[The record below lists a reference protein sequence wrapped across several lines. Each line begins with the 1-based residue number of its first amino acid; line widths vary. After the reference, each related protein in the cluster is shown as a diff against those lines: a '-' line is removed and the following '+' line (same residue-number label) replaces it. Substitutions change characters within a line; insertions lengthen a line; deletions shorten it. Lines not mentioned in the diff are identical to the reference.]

1 MGFMAVPAD
10 GSCHMPC
17 AGIAFRMSPTTG
29 ELPSHRAAFEF
40 CSDMLLSRAGGCR
53 EKTNTKKLML
63 SIFSEINFFLIYTK
77 LFLMH
82 NLLKYS
88 QIHSSNQPP

>member
-17 AGIAFRMSPTTG
+17 AGIVFHT
-29 ELPSHRAAFEF
+29 SHTMVDFPQQRAAFKF
-40 CSDMLLSRAGGCR
+40 CFPDMLRRRAGGCKG
-53 EKTNTKKLML
+53 KTNIMKLTL
-63 SIFSEINFFLIYTK
+63 GIFSEMDCFNIYK
-77 LFLMH
+77 AVLMH
-82 NLLKYS
+82 SLLKYT